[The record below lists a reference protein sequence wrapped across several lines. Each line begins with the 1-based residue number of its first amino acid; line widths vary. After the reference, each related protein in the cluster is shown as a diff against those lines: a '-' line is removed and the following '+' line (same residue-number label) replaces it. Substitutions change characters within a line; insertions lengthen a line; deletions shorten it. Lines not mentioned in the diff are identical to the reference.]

1 MLRATW
7 RAYLIYSIH
16 SFTKYPLFSFV
27 SRLFASDK
35 SFRQAVATVTGQTP
49 KNSRLYHLAFTHSS
63 AVRQLPGVGKH
74 QTNERLEFL
83 GDAVLGTV
91 VAEYLFKKYPYEQ
104 EGFLTEVRSRIV
116 NRESLNGIALKLGL
130 DKLVML
136 DAAQGR
142 AARSRSV
149 NGNALE
155 ALVGAVYLDLGYKAA
170 RKFILTRLV
179 KGFVDVH
186 TLTTTTANF
195 KSKLVEWAQRQ
206 GKVLRY
212 DITGEARP
220 GGMMEFTASVL
231 LDEEVVATGMGL
243 SKKQA
248 EQLAAERA
256 LTELGVA

>member
-1 MLRATW
+1 M
-7 RAYLIYSIH
+7 
-16 SFTKYPLFSFV
+16 FGFV
-27 SRLFASDK
+27 SRFFASDK
-35 SFRQAVATVTGQTP
+35 TFRQAVATVTGQTP
-49 KNSRLYHLAFTHSS
+49 KNIRLYRLAFTHSS
-63 AVRQLPGVGKH
+63 AVRQQPAIGRH

-130 DKLVML
+130 DGLVQL
-136 DAAQGR
+136 DVAQGR

-155 ALVGAVYLDLGYKAA
+155 ALVGAVYLDLGYKSV

-231 LDEEVVATGMGL
+231 LNEEIIATGMGL

-256 LTELGVA
+256 LTELGMA

>member
-1 MLRATW
+1 MV
-7 RAYLIYSIH
+7 
-16 SFTKYPLFSFV
+16 SFV
-27 SRLFASDK
+27 SRLFGSDK
-35 SFRQAVATVTGQTP
+35 AFRKAVGTVTGQAP
-49 KNSRLYHLAFTHSS
+49 GNARLYRLAFTHSS
-63 AVRQLPGVGKH
+63 AVRAQPEKGRH

-83 GDAVLGTV
+83 GDAILGAV
-91 VAEYLFKKYPYEQ
+91 VAEYLFQKYPYEQ

-130 DKLVML
+130 DKLVQL

-142 AARSRSV
+142 GARSRSV

-155 ALVGAVYLDLGYKAA
+155 ALVGAVYLDLGYQAA

-206 GKVLRY
+206 GKNLRY
-212 DITGEARP
+212 DLSGEARLS
-220 GGMMEFTASVL
+220 GTMEFTATVL
-231 LDEEVVATGMGL
+231 LDDEVVATGMGL

-256 LTELGVA
+256 LAALGVA

>member
-1 MLRATW
+1 L
-7 RAYLIYSIH
+7 LG
-16 SFTKYPLFSFV
+16 FV
-27 SRLFASDK
+27 SRFFGSDK
-35 SFRQAVATVTGQTP
+35 AFRQAVSTVTGLTP
-49 KNSRLYHLAFTHSS
+49 TNAKLYRLAFTHSS
-63 AVRQLPGVGKH
+63 AVRQQPALGRH

-130 DKLVML
+130 DKLVQL
-136 DAAQGR
+136 DVAQGR

-155 ALVGAVYLDLGYKAA
+155 ALVGAVYLDLGYQAA

-212 DITGEARP
+212 DIAGEARP
-220 GGMMEFTASVL
+220 GGMMEFTATVL

-248 EQLAAERA
+248 EQLAADRA
-256 LTELGVA
+256 LTALGVA

>member
-1 MLRATW
+1 M
-7 RAYLIYSIH
+7 
-16 SFTKYPLFSFV
+16 FGFV
-27 SRLFASDK
+27 SRFFGADK
-35 SFRQAVATVTGQTP
+35 AFRQAVATVTGLTP
-49 KNSRLYHLAFTHSS
+49 VNAKLYRLAFTHSS
-63 AVRQLPGVGKH
+63 VVRQQPGLSRH
-74 QTNERLEFL
+74 QSNERLEFL

-91 VAEYLFKKYPYEQ
+91 VAEYLFRKYPYEQ

-116 NRESLNGIALKLGL
+116 NRESLNTIALKLGL
-130 DKLVML
+130 DKLVQL
-136 DAAQGR
+136 DVAHGR

-155 ALVGAVYLDLGYKAA
+155 ALVGAVYLDLGYQAA
-170 RKFILTRLV
+170 RKFVLSRLV

-220 GGMMEFTASVL
+220 GGMMEFTATVL

-248 EQLAAERA
+248 EQLAADRA
-256 LTELGVA
+256 LTALGVA

>member
-1 MLRATW
+1 MLG
-7 RAYLIYSIH
+7 
-16 SFTKYPLFSFV
+16 FV
-27 SRLFASDK
+27 SRFFGSDK
-35 SFRQAVATVTGQTP
+35 TFRKAVATVTGQDP
-49 KNSRLYHLAFTHSS
+49 KNSQLYRLAFTHSS
-63 AVRQLPGVGKH
+63 AVRQQPALGRH

-130 DKLVML
+130 DQLVQL

-170 RKFILTRLV
+170 RKFILSRLV

-186 TLTTTTANF
+186 TLSTTTANF

-206 GKVLRY
+206 NKTLRY
-212 DITGEARP
+212 DIAGEARP
-220 GGMMEFTASVL
+220 GGMMEFTAVVL
-231 LDEEVVATGMGL
+231 LDDEEVATGMGL

-248 EQLAAERA
+248 E
-256 LTELGVA
+256 

>member
-1 MLRATW
+1 M
-7 RAYLIYSIH
+7 IG
-16 SFTKYPLFSFV
+16 FV
-27 SRLFASDK
+27 ARLLGTDK
-35 SFRQAVATVTGQTP
+35 AFRKAVGTVTGQAP
-49 KNSRLYHLAFTHSS
+49 GNARLYRLAFTHSS
-63 AVRQLPGVGKH
+63 AVRAQPEKGRH

-83 GDAVLGTV
+83 GDAILGAV
-91 VAEYLFKKYPYEQ
+91 VAEYLFQKYPYEQ

-130 DKLVML
+130 DKLVQL

-142 AARSRSV
+142 GARSRSV

-155 ALVGAVYLDLGYKAA
+155 ALVGAVYLDLGYRAA

-206 GKVLRY
+206 GKNLRY
-212 DITGEARP
+212 DLSGEARSS
-220 GGMMEFTASVL
+220 GTMEFTATVL
-231 LDEEVVATGMGL
+231 LDEEIVATGMGL

-256 LTELGVA
+256 LVALGVD

>member
-1 MLRATW
+1 M
-7 RAYLIYSIH
+7 IG
-16 SFTKYPLFSFV
+16 FFSRFF
-27 SRLFASDK
+27 SSDK
-35 SFRQAVATVTGQTP
+35 AFRQAIITITGQTP
-49 KNSRLYHLAFTHSS
+49 TNAKLYKLAFTHSS
-63 AVRQLPGVGKH
+63 AVRQQPALGRH

-83 GDAVLGTV
+83 GDSILGAV

-116 NRESLNGIALKLGL
+116 NRESLNNIALKLGL
-130 DKLVML
+130 DKLVQL

-142 AARSRSV
+142 SARSRSV

-195 KSKLVEWAQRQ
+195 KSKLVEWAQRE
-206 GKVLRY
+206 GKILRY
-212 DITGEARP
+212 DISGEARP
-220 GGMMEFTASVL
+220 GGAMEFSANVV
-231 LDEEVVATGMGL
+231 LDEEIIATGMGL

-256 LTELGVA
+256 LAALGVA

>member
-1 MLRATW
+1 MT
-7 RAYLIYSIH
+7 
-16 SFTKYPLFSFV
+16 
-27 SRLFASDK
+27 
-35 SFRQAVATVTGQTP
+35 TVTGQTP
-49 KNSRLYHLAFTHSS
+49 KNAQLYRLAFTHSS
-63 AVRQLPGVGKH
+63 AVRQQPGVGRH

-130 DKLVML
+130 DGLVQL

-179 KGFVDVH
+179 NGFVDVH

-212 DITGEARP
+212 DLSGEARP
-220 GGMMEFTASVL
+220 GGMMEFTAVVL